1 MFFMILVTPNQMKLL
16 ETTANNSGTSY
27 EQLMLNAGE
36 ILAEEIVAKSNS
48 DSNILFLCG
57 NGNNAG
63 DCFVASKILTEKCYT
78 NVTVALLCGSPKT
91 ELAKKTFEDISEE
104 VTILESLKDIKQSFE
119 DSDIICDGIFGTG
132 FHGEIP
138 KDIQQVLLTPTK
150 AYKIAVDVPSGIDC
164 KNGTVSNGTLKADET
179 ITFAFSKL
187 GMMVYPACW
196 YCGEIKTVDIGIT
209 STHYDTCIDNK
220 VQSLTADSVRL
231 PYRSDLGNK
240 GTFGRV
246 LHVTGSKNMVGAC
259 IMAGKSALR
268 CGVGLVTISTKNPE
282 LLPITMPEPTY
293 ISRDFYD
300 IFETLEK
307 STALLIGCGLG
318 TAEKSVEL
326 FKYVVKYAECP
337 LIIDADGINILS
349 NCIDIIDKKKAILTP
364 HPLEMSRLAK
374 IPVKEV
380 QSNRLEVA
388 TEFAKKHSCVV
399 ILKGANTI
407 VTDGKRSFVDM
418 VANSG
423 MSKGGCGDVLAG
435 MVSSFVAQGMDLF
448 EASKLSVYIHS
459 QSGLNCANR
468 LSKYAML
475 PTDVIEEI
483 PKVIKTLAKER

>member
-1 MFFMILVTPNQMKLL
+1 MILVTPNQMKML
-16 ETTANNSGTSY
+16 EATANSDGTSY
-27 EQLMLNAGE
+27 EQLMLNAGKT
-36 ILAEEIVAKSNS
+36 LADEIVLKADS

-63 DCFVASKILTEKCYT
+63 DCFVAGRILIENGFE
-78 NVTVALLCGSPKT
+78 NVAIALLCGSPKT
-91 ELAKKTFEDISEE
+91 ELANKTFDEIPEE
-104 VTILESLKDIKQSFE
+104 VKVLTILEDIKECFTN
-119 DSDIICDGIFGTG
+119 SDVICDGIFGTG
-132 FHGEIP
+132 FHGELP
-138 KDIQQVLLTPTK
+138 KEVQKLLSMPTK
-150 AYKIAVDVPSGIDC
+150 AYKIAVDIPSGVDC
-164 KNGTVSNGTLKADET
+164 KTGTVSNGTLHADET
-179 ITFAFSKL
+179 ITFAYDKL
-187 GMMVYPACW
+187 GMAVYPACE
-196 YCGEIKTVDIGIT
+196 YCGEVKVADIGIT
-209 STHYDTCIDNK
+209 ANHYDTCIEDR
-220 VQSLTADSVRL
+220 VQSLTADTVRL

-268 CGVGLVTISTKNPE
+268 CGVGLVTICTKNPE

-326 FKYVVKYAECP
+326 FRYVVKYAECP

-349 NCIDIIDKKKAILTP
+349 NCIDIIDNKKVILTP

-374 IPVKEV
+374 VPVKEV
-380 QSNRLEVA
+380 QSNRLGVA
-388 TEFAKKHSCVV
+388 TEFAKKHKCVV
-399 ILKGANTI
+399 VLKGANTI
-407 VTDGKRSFVDM
+407 VTDGKRSFVDT

-423 MSKGGCGDVLAG
+423 MSKGGSGDVLAG

-459 QSGLNCANR
+459 QCGLNCADR

-483 PKVIKTLAKER
+483 PNVIKTLAKER